1 MILFPPAKINLGL
14 QVTNK
19 RADGFHDI
27 ETVFYAIPLCDA
39 LEINPSE
46 ELSFVSTGLPIEGK
60 VENNLCIKA
69 YELIKSRF
77 EIPTVAIHLHKVIPM
92 GAGLGG
98 GSADAAYTL
107 KLLKELFQ
115 LPITKE
121 ELVNFASQ
129 LGSDCPF
136 FINDTPHF
144 ASGRGELLEPISVS
158 LQAYKIVLVYPAI
171 HVNTAWAYQQIQ
183 PKPIVL
189 SIKEILKTPIKD
201 WKSKLVNDFENAVF
215 PSHPAIA
222 SIPSKLYEMGALY
235 ASMSGSGS
243 AVFGIFEKSMPVNS
257 AHFDALNYTYFCLD

>member
-19 RADGFHDI
+19 RTDGFHDI
-27 ETVFYAIPLCDA
+27 ETVFYAIPLFDA

-46 ELSFVSTGLPIEGK
+46 ELSFVSTGLPIAGK

-69 YELIKSRF
+69 YELLKSHYS
-77 EIPTVAIHLHKVIPM
+77 IPPVAIHLHKVIPM

-107 KLLKELFQ
+107 KLLKDFFE
-115 LPITKE
+115 LPISKE

-144 ASGRGELLEPISVS
+144 ATGRGELLEPISFS
-158 LQAYKIVLVYPAI
+158 LQSYKIILVYPAI
-171 HVNTAWAYQQIQ
+171 HVNTAWAYQQIH
-183 PKPIVL
+183 PKPITQ
-189 SIKEILKTPIKD
+189 SIKEILNLPITD
-201 WKSKLVNDFENAVF
+201 WKGRLVNDFEAAVF
-215 PSHPAIA
+215 PSHPAIG
-222 SIPSKLYEMGALY
+222 SICTKLYEMGALY

-243 AVFGIFEKSMPVNS
+243 AVFGIFEKSVLVNREY
-257 AHFDALNYTYFCLD
+257 FDLLNYTYFCMD